1 MTFPSSY
8 SFYVTVLS
16 QDDKDEFP
24 NNHPNRFKNRVPRP
38 IRFVGSDWQ
47 VGLVSLS
54 LLTVPAVGESFVA
67 AKDPL
72 LYMRWH
78 EHVLD
83 TDDNQL
89 HHQRRELTLLGQHM
103 TKEDLLV
110 MGQQFFKTLIQRYEQ
125 ERTQRVV
132 PQSQLA
138 ENNGT
143 KLYPTFEWTR
153 EGDLVL
159 NAANVDYTH
168 QVAKVEWGK
177 VLALQMGWIVEPT
190 PDMFCLRPCVI
201 QEFRSD
207 TIPTPTDVLDAGN
220 QPTFWSVDGQYF
232 QVSMSCNWQFVILN
246 AKFHPTTEFA
256 PTRSLFVHCNA
267 GTNRMVGNQV
277 TDVLREIQYQTN
289 KTTHFEPQHIH
300 YLPVRS
306 GLMEII
312 ETHVTETNDDPVAF
326 AKSQTFL
333 TQSCQPTR
341 ISPKSSQ
348 FVQDSFTAS
357 PPFAQGSMASGV
369 ECCLVAGHASQHVRF
384 AQERRSRPEHLSD
397 PRHSPFH
404 QARVHRDSRN
414 PH

>member
-8 SFYVTVLS
+8 SFYVTLLS

-24 NNHPNRFKNRVPRP
+24 SNHPNRFKNWLPRP
-38 IRFVGSDWQ
+38 IRIVGSDWR

-54 LLTVPAVGESFVA
+54 LPTVPVVGESFVA

-72 LYMRWH
+72 LYVRWH
-78 EHVLD
+78 KHVLD

-89 HHQRRELTLLGQHM
+89 YHQRRELTLLGQHM

-110 MGQQFFKTLIQRYEQ
+110 TGQQFFKTLIQRYEQ

-159 NAANVDYTH
+159 NTANVDYTR

-190 PDMFCLRPCVI
+190 PDMFCLRPWVI

-232 QVSMSCNWQFVILN
+232 QVSMSCNWRFVNLN

-256 PTRSLFVHCNA
+256 PTLSLFVHCNE
-267 GTNRMVGNQV
+267 GTSRMVGNQV

-312 ETHVTETNDDPVAF
+312 ETHVTEANDDPVAF
-326 AKSQTFL
+326 AKGQSLL
-333 TQSCQPTR
+333 T
-341 ISPKSSQ
+341 
-348 FVQDSFTAS
+348 
-357 PPFAQGSMASGV
+357 
-369 ECCLVAGHASQHVRF
+369 
-384 AQERRSRPEHLSD
+384 
-397 PRHSPFH
+397 RHFKKG
-404 QARVHRDSRN
+404 
-414 PH
+414 